1 MTYQPKPVTPQ
12 DIRNVI
18 ESYGESLTD
27 LGGQNYSVAFLRWFK
42 EKEPEKFEGWVS
54 EARQYLSEGRSKL
67 TDRVIGEE
75 LLFVFSNS
83 SLDGRISLEQHDAY
97 LSEFCSANPRAN
109 KHLQGLLKGLQESD

>member
-1 MTYQPKPVTPQ
+1 MTYQPIPVTPQ
-12 DIRNVI
+12 DIRNVM

-42 EKEPEKFEGWVS
+42 EKEPEKFESWVS
-54 EARQYLSEGRSKL
+54 EAKKYLSVGRSKV

-83 SLDGRISLEQHDAY
+83 SLEGRLSRDEHDAF
-97 LSEFCSANPRAN
+97 LSEFCSMNPKAN
-109 KHLQGLLKGLQESD
+109 KHLQSLLKDLQRSD